1 MTEDELPRPPYSA
14 DLLADLHAGVLDD
27 DVTAELW
34 PAVRRDPDAMAVIAA
49 LDSVSRR
56 LRALGAAEDVESP
69 PIPPEVAARID
80 AALTADAA
88 ARRRRRWLLAAAGTG
103 AAAAVA
109 IGFAVTAHGAGRP
122 DAAAPMAA
130 PAAAAPAAA
139 APASAAPASA
149 APASAAPASAAPGA
163 DVLDPA
169 TWRAMIGAS
178 DPGPLS
184 DHAVLRECLEANG
197 IDESRPLLGSRTI
210 RFDGREAVALVL
222 GDAASP
228 RLTALVVGTGCGAS
242 DPATLV
248 IRQIG

>member
-1 MTEDELPRPPYSA
+1 
-14 DLLADLHAGVLDD
+14 
-27 DVTAELW
+27 
-34 PAVRRDPDAMAVIAA
+34 
-49 LDSVSRR
+49 
-56 LRALGAAEDVESP
+56 
-69 PIPPEVAARID
+69 
-80 AALTADAA
+80 
-88 ARRRRRWLLAAAGTG
+88 
-103 AAAAVA
+103 
-109 IGFAVTAHGAGRP
+109 HGAGRP
-122 DAAAPMAA
+122 DATAPM
-130 PAAAAPAAA
+130 AAPAAA
-139 APASAAPASA
+139 APASAAP
-149 APASAAPASAAPGA
+149 GV

-169 TWRAMIGAS
+169 TWRAMIGTS
-178 DPGPLS
+178 DTGPLS

>member
-1 MTEDELPRPPYSA
+1 MTEDELPQPPYSA

-27 DVTAELW
+27 DLAAGLW

-49 LDSVSRR
+49 LDSVGRR

-80 AALTADAA
+80 AALAADAA

-130 PAAAAPAAA
+130 PAAAAPA
-139 APASAAPASA
+139 
-149 APASAAPASAAPGA
+149 SAAPGA

-169 TWRAMIGAS
+169 TWRAMIGTS
-178 DPGPLS
+178 DTGPLS

>member
-14 DLLADLHAGVLDD
+14 DLLADLHAGALDD
-27 DVTAELW
+27 DVTAGLW

-122 DAAAPMAA
+122 EAAAPMAA
-130 PAAAAPAAA
+130 PAA
-139 APASAAPASA
+139 
-149 APASAAPASAAPGA
+149 AAPASAAPGA

>member
-27 DVTAELW
+27 DVTAGLW

-56 LRALGAAEDVESP
+56 LRALGAAEGVESP

-130 PAAAAPAAA
+130 PAAAAPAA
-139 APASAAPASA
+139 A

>member
-103 AAAAVA
+103 AAAAAAVA

-130 PAAAAPAAA
+130 PAAAAPAA
-139 APASAAPASA
+139 
-149 APASAAPASAAPGA
+149 AAPASAAPGA

>member
-27 DVTAELW
+27 DVTAGLW

-69 PIPPEVAARID
+69 QIPPEVAARID

-130 PAAAAPAAA
+130 PAA
-139 APASAAPASA
+139 A

>member
-1 MTEDELPRPPYSA
+1 MTEDELPQPPYSA

-27 DVTAELW
+27 ELAARLW
-34 PAVRRDPDAMAVIAA
+34 PAVRRDPDAMIVIAA
-49 LDSVSRR
+49 LDSVGRR

-122 DAAAPMAA
+122 DAAAPVAA
-130 PAAAAPAAA
+130 PA
-139 APASAAPASA
+139 
-149 APASAAPASAAPGA
+149 AAPASAAPGA
-163 DVLDPA
+163 DVLDAA
-169 TWRAMIGAS
+169 TWRAMIGTS
-178 DPGPLS
+178 DTGPLS

-197 IDESRPLLGSRTI
+197 FEESRPLLGSRTI

-228 RLTALVVGTGCGAS
+228 RLTALVVGTECGAA